1 MRKYLL
7 HTLYSALS
15 ICSLSLLVLCTACT
29 EQDGLPS
36 ADPQPLT
43 LAIGEAVPFVEV
55 TGNSNTRIADSGT
68 TLTWENGDKI
78 YLAATI
84 TASGGTT
91 SYAYSTATY
100 TISGS
105 TGTWSAPDPAISAPS
120 GATVKIEAL
129 YANGTL
135 SGNILTLTENSIVM
149 KATSASITVTSPVA
163 AIPLKFKS
171 TLVRLDIT
179 GISSINTVTASSFNI
194 PQSTDT
200 KPANGSFSITSASAS
215 NTLTKNGV
223 YYALPGAISITTT
236 ITPSNS
242 KKTIQL
248 AAADVKANQSY
259 PIDMG
264 PDSGDI
270 RPDGEPFVKP

>member
-7 HTLYSALS
+7 HTLYSTLS
-15 ICSLSLLVLCTACT
+15 ICSLSLLVFCAACT

-43 LAIGEAVPFVEV
+43 LAISETVPFVEV

-84 TASGGTT
+84 TLNGTT
-91 SYAYSTATY
+91 TYAYSTATY

-105 TGTWSAPDPAISAPS
+105 TGTWSDPDPALSVPS
-120 GATVKIEAL
+120 GATVKIEAI

-135 SGNILTLTENSIVM
+135 SGNIMALTEKNIVM
-149 KATSASITVTSPVA
+149 KATSTNITITASTA

-171 TLVRLDIT
+171 ELVRLDVT
-179 GISSINTVTASSFNI
+179 GISNTNTALANIDI
-194 PQSTDT
+194 PQSIDT
-200 KPANGSFSITSASAS
+200 QPANGSFSITHAIVGSAKE
-215 NTLTKNGV
+215 LTTNEV
-223 YYALPGAISITTT
+223 YYVFPGSITFMAKNPPKLVQ
-236 ITPSNS
+236 ILYS
-242 KKTIQL
+242 
-248 AAADVKANQSY
+248 DVVANQSY

-264 PDSGDI
+264 PDSGTI
-270 RPDGEPFVKP
+270 RPDGDPFVKP

>member
-7 HTLYSALS
+7 HTLYCALS
-15 ICSLSLLVLCTACT
+15 ICNLSLLVLCTACT

-43 LAIGEAVPFVEV
+43 LAIGETVPFVEV

-68 TLTWENGDKI
+68 DLAWENGDKI

-105 TGTWSAPDPAISAPS
+105 TGTWSAPDPVLSAPL
-120 GATVKIEAL
+120 GATVKIEAI

-149 KATSASITVTSPVA
+149 KATSASITITASPT

-171 TLVRLDIT
+171 ELVRFDVT
-179 GISSINTVTASSFNI
+179 GISATNTVTANYYNPKRI
-194 PQSTDT
+194 DT
-200 KPANGSFSITSASAS
+200 QPADGSLSITSTLVS
-215 NTLTKNGV
+215 NKTLTTNGA
-223 YYALPGAISITTT
+223 YYFSPGKTTFFSNNPQKSIALE
-236 ITPSNS
+236 
-242 KKTIQL
+242 
-248 AAADVKANQSY
+248 AADVKANQSY
-259 PIDMG
+259 PINMST
-264 PDSGDI
+264 DSGSI
-270 RPDGEPFVKP
+270 RPDGEPFRP

>member
-1 MRKYLL
+1 MKKYLL
-7 HTLYSALS
+7 HTLYSTLS
-15 ICSLSLLVLCTACT
+15 ICSLSLLVLCAACT

-43 LAIGEAVPFVEV
+43 LAISETVPFVEV

-84 TASGGTT
+84 TLNGTT
-91 SYAYSTATY
+91 TYAYSTATY

-105 TGTWSAPDPAISAPS
+105 TGTWSAPDPALSVPS
-120 GATVKIEAL
+120 GATVKIEAI

-135 SGNILTLTENSIVM
+135 SGNIMALTEKNIVM
-149 KATSASITVTSPVA
+149 KATSTNITITASTA

-171 TLVRLDIT
+171 ELVRLDVT
-179 GISSINTVTASSFNI
+179 GISNTNTALANIDI
-194 PQSTDT
+194 PQSIDT
-200 KPANGSFSITSASAS
+200 QPANGSFSITHAIVGSAKE
-215 NTLTKNGV
+215 LTTNEV
-223 YYALPGAISITTT
+223 YYVFPGSITFMAKNPPKLVQ
-236 ITPSNS
+236 ILYS
-242 KKTIQL
+242 
-248 AAADVKANQSY
+248 DVVANQSY

-264 PDSGDI
+264 PDSGTI

>member
-7 HTLYSALS
+7 HTLYSTLS
-15 ICSLSLLVLCTACT
+15 ICSLSLLVLCAACT

-43 LAIGEAVPFVEV
+43 LAISETVPFVEV

-84 TASGGTT
+84 TLNGTT
-91 SYAYSTATY
+91 TYAYSTATY

-105 TGTWSAPDPAISAPS
+105 TGTWSDPDPALSVPS
-120 GATVKIEAL
+120 GATVKIEAI

-135 SGNILTLTENSIVM
+135 SGNIMALTEKNIVM
-149 KATSASITVTSPVA
+149 KATSTNITITASTA

-171 TLVRLDIT
+171 ELVRLDIT
-179 GISSINTVTASSFNI
+179 GISNTNTALANIDI
-194 PQSTDT
+194 PQSIDT
-200 KPANGSFSITSASAS
+200 QPANGSFSITHAIVGSAKE
-215 NTLTKNGV
+215 LTTNEV
-223 YYALPGAISITTT
+223 YYVFPGSITFMAKNPPKLVQ
-236 ITPSNS
+236 ILYS
-242 KKTIQL
+242 
-248 AAADVKANQSY
+248 DVVANQSY

-264 PDSGDI
+264 PDSGTI

>member
-43 LAIGEAVPFVEV
+43 LTIGETVPFVEV

-68 TLTWENGDKI
+68 TLAWENGDKI

-84 TASGGTT
+84 TLNGTT
-91 SYAYSTATY
+91 TYAYSTATY

-120 GATVKIEAL
+120 GATVKIEAI

-149 KATSASITVTSPVA
+149 KATSASIIVTSPVA

-171 TLVRLDIT
+171 ALVRLDIT
-179 GISSINTVTASSFNI
+179 GINSTNTVTASSFNI
-194 PQSTDT
+194 PQSADT

-236 ITPSNS
+236 ITTSNS

-248 AAADVKANQSY
+248 AAADIKANQSY

-270 RPDGEPFVKP
+270 RPDGDPFVKP